1 MEQYPHLSCW
11 ERQAEGVDQGA
22 QRSEARV
29 DGLDVR
35 RREQMQPW
43 QEQTATD
50 VGLEQESQVI
60 ERVLP
65 TSARVP
71 GGMSLQCGG
80 RGRRWGISR
89 RGRRS
94 HVAEGGEGRTLQT
107 DERVGTH
114 DQLPPAL
121 DAGIVGDA
129 VVGPAQII
137 FGVFEAILNGLV
149 TNDKFCLSRSARL
162 HLSHWHLPVCRR
174 LGPVAQEVYPA
185 HQRVGVGGYTNEAS
199 QMAGPPPVCG
209 KVRRP
214 ASV

>member
-1 MEQYPHLSCW
+1 MEHYPHLSCW

-35 RREQMQPW
+35 RREQMQPG

-80 RGRRWGISR
+80 RGRRGGIR
-89 RGRRS
+89 RGGRGGP
-94 HVAEGGEGRTLQT
+94 GGEGGGGRDRAA
-107 DERVGTH
+107 DEG
-114 DQLPPAL
+114 A
-121 DAGIVGDA
+121 A
-129 VVGPAQII
+129 
-137 FGVFEAILNGLV
+137 
-149 TNDKFCLSRSARL
+149 
-162 HLSHWHLPVCRR
+162 
-174 LGPVAQEVYPA
+174 
-185 HQRVGVGGYTNEAS
+185 
-199 QMAGPPPVCG
+199 
-209 KVRRP
+209 
-214 ASV
+214 